1 MLYPEINKR
10 LDVMKIVI
18 ISRTCF
24 PAKAPRSYRATELAK
39 EFARLGHNVVLYAF
53 LGNYDYSGISK
64 ETGICFKNLGK
75 ARFGMSS
82 NTKSIGKNVLHRA
95 IRYVGTPF
103 AFPECTMIPMIRK
116 AIKEEVDIDLL
127 ITIAVP
133 HIIHMGASFSDL
145 CSVKTWL
152 ADCGDPF
159 MGNPMHK
166 PPFYFEWFE
175 RRWCKKCSYIIVP
188 VEDAINAYYPEYH
201 DKIRVIPQG
210 FNFTNNNLAQYKQNS
225 VPTFAYSGVFYKDL
239 RDPSRLLDYLCT
251 QDKDFKFIVY
261 TKGIGLLH
269 PYMEKFKGKLEV
281 RTYIPREELLFELS
295 KMDFL
300 VNVLNKSGV
309 QQPSKL
315 IDYALT
321 KRPIINVSSDFTDS
335 ERNTLQAFLKAD
347 YSGRMIIN
355 EIERYNIVNVA
366 RQFLELAK

>member
-1 MLYPEINKR
+1 
-10 LDVMKIVI
+10 MKIVI

-64 ETGICFKNLGK
+64 ETGICFKNLGNAK
-75 ARFGMSS
+75 FGMSS
-82 NTKSIGKNVLHRA
+82 NTESIGKDALHRA
-95 IRYVGTPF
+95 IRYIGTPF

-116 AIKEEVDIDLL
+116 AIKKEADIDLL

-133 HIIHMGASFSDL
+133 HIIHMGTSFSDL

-159 MGNPMHK
+159 MGNPMKK

-210 FNFTNNNLAQYKQNS
+210 FNFTNNKLAQYKQNS

-239 RDPSRLLDYLCT
+239 RDPSGMLDYLCT
-251 QDKDFKFIVY
+251 LKNDFKFIVY
-261 TKGIGLLH
+261 TKGVGLLQ
-269 PYMEKFKGKLEV
+269 PYMERLKGKLEV
-281 RTYIPREELLFELS
+281 RNYVPREELLFELS

-321 KRPIINVSSDFTDS
+321 KRPIINVSSDFNK
-335 ERNTLQAFLKAD
+335 EEQRNLDEFLQANYQHQHIVKD
-347 YSGRMIIN
+347 
-355 EIERYNIVNVA
+355 IEQYNIANVA
-366 RQFLELAK
+366 QRFLDLTK